1 MLMVTYSKFIL
12 PPRSHHWHDIVPPP
26 LPTSSEAQS
35 SEAQSSF
42 LTDALFITVPA
53 QKTTRCVVNKNNR
66 DSWTKTHR
74 EKAGHRVIA
83 KSVEHLQEL
92 VCTLLL

>member
-1 MLMVTYSKFIL
+1 MITYSEFIL

-26 LPTSSEAQS
+26 PLLPTSSEAR
-35 SEAQSSF
+35 SSF

-66 DSWTKTHR
+66 DSWTKIHR
-74 EKAGHRVIA
+74 EKAGHRVMA
-83 KSVEHLQEL
+83 KSDEHLQEL